1 MTVDEVKIGFIGFGN
16 MAGAIAEG
24 LISQGVVPAER
35 MFACAGHLD
44 TLKEKCAAMG
54 GVHACADAS
63 SVAANADI
71 VFLAVKPAMLE
82 TVVKPVKEALC
93 GKIVVSVA
101 AGYDHAR
108 FLSEGILTED
118 THLICTCPNTPVS
131 IGKGIFIMENK
142 HSLTEAEA
150 TLLKELL
157 SPVSLVL
164 FMDTKLLGI
173 GGTVSGCSPAFVAMF
188 IEALS
193 DAAVMYGIPRKIAY
207 QIVEKMMEGTA
218 AMALATEQ
226 HPGQMK
232 DAVASPGG
240 TTIRGIAS
248 LEEHNFRGAVI
259 DAIKAIEE

>member
-1 MTVDEVKIGFIGFGN
+1 
-16 MAGAIAEG
+16 
-24 LISQGVVPAER
+24 
-35 MFACAGHLD
+35 
-44 TLKEKCAAMG
+44 
-54 GVHACADAS
+54 
-63 SVAANADI
+63 
-71 VFLAVKPAMLE
+71 
-82 TVVKPVKEALC
+82 
-93 GKIVVSVA
+93 
-101 AGYDHAR
+101 
-108 FLSEGILTED
+108 
-118 THLICTCPNTPVS
+118 
-131 IGKGIFIMENK
+131 MENK
-142 HSLTEAEA
+142 HSLTEAEV

-193 DAAVMYGIPRKIAY
+193 DAAVMYGIPRKTAY